1 MVGLASSVDSG
12 EGGTDPSSTG
22 VAWQF
27 DQPVE
32 AVPQVLQ
39 AGFAQQ
45 LVCAQH
51 LGFGQQRRRARSPV
65 RQRGFAA
72 QHVGAEL
79 QQVGAGAAAQQVGA
93 GAGAQQVGAG
103 AQQVGAGVQHF
114 GAGLQ
119 QRTRTFGAQHF
130 GAGAQQRIRRNN

>member
-27 DQPVE
+27 EQPVE

-65 RQRGFAA
+65 RQQGFAA
-72 QHVGAEL
+72 QHFGAE
-79 QQVGAGAAAQQVGA
+79 QQVGAGAQHL

-103 AQQVGAGVQHF
+103 AQHFGAGVQHL

>member
-1 MVGLASSVDSG
+1 MQQLY
-12 EGGTDPSSTG
+12 
-22 VAWQF
+22 
-27 DQPVE
+27 

-65 RQRGFAA
+65 RQQGFAA
-72 QHVGAEL
+72 QHFGAE
-79 QQVGAGAAAQQVGA
+79 QQVGAGAQHL

-103 AQQVGAGVQHF
+103 AQHFGAGVQHF
-114 GAGLQ
+114 GAGVQHLGAGLQ